1 MVSMRTRVC
10 CPDNTSLSPLRTSAC
25 PRENRI
31 TASWDPNLWVGKQVC
46 YSDVHHI
53 FSILNPNRPIGSY
66 ALRNEWVKPR
76 RSNVNCLYICRNHN
90 TLYNNH
96 GHRMTQVP
104 VTVLFIT
111 FYKYRCL
118 TMPSLPRNRD
128 STAGFVQWRSPLP
141 HPAGRWPCRTC
152 RPWHFRH
159 TLPHPPDG

>member
-1 MVSMRTRVC
+1 MRTRGC

-31 TASWDPNLWVGKQVC
+31 TASWDPNLWVGKQDF

-76 RSNVNCLYICRNHN
+76 RGNVICLYFCRNHN
-90 TLYNNH
+90 TPYNNH

-111 FYKYRCL
+111 FYKYRLALQRPLCHVIEIVL
-118 TMPSLPRNRD
+118 QGLGNGGLPYLIQQ
-128 STAGFVQWRSPLP
+128 AGG
-141 HPAGRWPCRTC
+141 HA
-152 RPWHFRH
+152 
-159 TLPHPPDG
+159 